1 MLVLQVMLASACN
14 TGSCEL
20 LQVMFSRACG
30 ADSVGDAG
38 SAGEAG
44 SAGLVPLVMRVLL
57 VLLVMLILLASAGD
71 TGFFWLML
79 IVSRMLAGRFWCC
92 GCCL

>member
-1 MLVLQVMLASACN
+1 
-14 TGSCEL
+14 
-20 LQVMFSRACG
+20 MFSCVCG
-30 ADSVGDAG
+30 AELVGDAG

-44 SAGLVPLVMRVLL
+44 PAAVVPLVMRVLL

-71 TGFFWLML
+71 TRFFWLML

>member
-1 MLVLQVMLASACN
+1 M
-14 TGSCEL
+14 
-20 LQVMFSRACG
+20 MFSCVCG
-30 ADSVGDAG
+30 AESVSDAG
-38 SAGEAG
+38 SADEAG
-44 SAGLVPLVMRVLL
+44 SAGLVQLVMRVLL

-71 TGFFWLML
+71 TGYFWLML